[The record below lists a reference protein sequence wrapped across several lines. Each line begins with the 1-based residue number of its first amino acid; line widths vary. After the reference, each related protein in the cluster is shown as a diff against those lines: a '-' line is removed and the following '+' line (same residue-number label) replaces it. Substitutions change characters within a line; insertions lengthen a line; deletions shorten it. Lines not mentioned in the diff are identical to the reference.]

1 MGKAQG
7 KKCFRQLAVKTV
19 IAYVRMAATVV
30 IAVVVRLC
38 LDCIGIILTDQE
50 PTAANFW
57 FAHCQKNGKCVVG
70 GILLFFV
77 SLVGCSFFAWSCQ
90 DWIIDPSRNPYA
102 CRFSFAVIIE
112 AATWI
117 PISVVVGKTNALVEW
132 FMDIARDDRTQALL
146 SSAMAA
152 LLTLSCALLTHLAMK
167 HCRGVQGSAQV
178 KEAGWAG
185 FGKFFLLA
193 TLYCLGWAVGWSN
206 WELVLSLMDA
216 LEPGRSAHNAA
227 LTAAVMSTFLVLST
241 CFYLRFG
248 PEPIIPDPQ
257 LQQVCYSHGYSNSV
271 RRSLVSYVVY
281 SCVVFMVMCCC
292 DPTYGILIV
301 LAKKVYAMA
310 SEVFDFKALVVICG
324 LACVVTLAAALCSAA
339 ITFCMEVDESSSM
352 RLSRSVQDA
361 CQKMVSRRRTSFDA
375 LLTQV
380 LEDGSDARFVEARE
394 LRPPQSSTAQDQ
406 DMLDSMAFDR
416 GGDESAG
423 PSTPRCGYSRLDV
436 QYEDAADL
444 ASERQLQLSPGGI
457 SWTLCASVLAYD
469 VLGFVVCFQ
478 WGMIALRV
486 YSVLFGRIAAVHDA
500 LYALSCIFYAMSVVT
515 FLSWF
520 VCAFF
525 PSSEE
530 LSHRVPACARATS
543 DVGRSPMIDGALQ

>member
-1 MGKAQG
+1 
-7 KKCFRQLAVKTV
+7 
-19 IAYVRMAATVV
+19 
-30 IAVVVRLC
+30 
-38 LDCIGIILTDQE
+38 
-50 PTAANFW
+50 
-57 FAHCQKNGKCVVG
+57 
-70 GILLFFV
+70 
-77 SLVGCSFFAWSCQ
+77 
-90 DWIIDPSRNPYA
+90 
-102 CRFSFAVIIE
+102 
-112 AATWI
+112 
-117 PISVVVGKTNALVEW
+117 
-132 FMDIARDDRTQALL
+132 
-146 SSAMAA
+146 
-152 LLTLSCALLTHLAMK
+152 
-167 HCRGVQGSAQV
+167 
-178 KEAGWAG
+178 
-185 FGKFFLLA
+185 
-193 TLYCLGWAVGWSN
+193 
-206 WELVLSLMDA
+206 
-216 LEPGRSAHNAA
+216 
-227 LTAAVMSTFLVLST
+227 
-241 CFYLRFG
+241 
-248 PEPIIPDPQ
+248 
-257 LQQVCYSHGYSNSV
+257 
-271 RRSLVSYVVY
+271 
-281 SCVVFMVMCCC
+281 
-292 DPTYGILIV
+292 
-301 LAKKVYAMA
+301 
-310 SEVFDFKALVVICG
+310 
-324 LACVVTLAAALCSAA
+324 
-339 ITFCMEVDESSSM
+339 
-352 RLSRSVQDA
+352 
-361 CQKMVSRRRTSFDA
+361 MVSRRRTSFDA